1 MRVPRKYIDSFTASV
16 NFLSADMRTRL
27 GDALALVDMS
37 DISSARDAVIDIM
50 QLFLGSYT
58 DMAAMLGAEFYDGLR
73 EMALGSAIG
82 AVAESGWEPEAEDAA
97 VRAMIQGVVDGG
109 SAADFIAQ
117 LIDRADSEV
126 RRSANESVARNA
138 RRDKAKVGYARVPSG
153 VETCKWCIAIAANGP
168 SFKSMEIASH
178 SHPNC
183 DCRVVPDFG
192 DGIQGYDPDYYY
204 DVYKHPENH
213 PEYREARNER
223 RRKLYRINNE
233 RTTEATRKKPSDTEL
248 RRSSI
253 KPVDE
258 QLYGSSKARIER
270 NGGTVIRGGADA
282 NRHLDAVGADA
293 ACIGGTVIFRD
304 IPTTSEVLEETFHFF
319 QELNGDYSDR
329 DFRAASLLREIDA
342 QEYLLT
348 MTERFKIPEEEV
360 SQTIANLEYY
370 RNELECIMGGGV

>member
-1 MRVPRKYIDSFTASV
+1 MGIPPEPQNGSNLQGTNGAAMRNVMQMAVCVAQKKTLADMDEAERSIQAYFKNPSMPSISSQADAMVKIASV
-16 NFLSADMRTRL
+16 AP
-27 GDALALVDMS
+27 
-37 DISSARDAVIDIM
+37 
-50 QLFLGSYT
+50 
-58 DMAAMLGAEFYDGLR
+58 EFYDGLR
-73 EMALGSAIG
+73 EMALGSALG

-97 VRAMIQGVVDGG
+97 VRAMIQGFVDGG

-213 PEYREARNER
+213 PEYQEARNAR
-223 RRKLYRINNE
+223 RRELYAEKRDSVLGKIHIG
-233 RTTEATRKKPSDTEL
+233 
-248 RRSSI
+248 RS
-253 KPVDE
+253 V
-258 QLYGSSKARIER
+258 GAKARNFTVMVDGKESRFIEDSEIGLF
-270 NGGTVIRGGADA
+270 GGFCGRDSG
-282 NRHLDAVGADA
+282 
-293 ACIGGTVIFRD
+293 IGPAQRAK
-304 IPTTSEVLEETFHFF
+304 TTIW
-319 QELNGDYSDR
+319 N
-329 DFRAASLLREIDA
+329 
-342 QEYLLT
+342 
-348 MTERFKIPEEEV
+348 
-360 SQTIANLEYY
+360 
-370 RNELECIMGGGV
+370 